1 MQMYDDKKNYRGM
14 LNYMMNNIIKI
25 MKILIVVMLF
35 LYGVTLILD
44 WVEDLPNCKEGESLE
59 EMQEISVGDY
69 VSFYID
75 EYFYKEIYVEDNI
88 EYEIYT
94 ILEERD
100 TESNANFYM
109 QVMVKNEETKQKL
122 NNIGD
127 GRVYFHGVV
136 LDDTNG
142 DFEFGKEWGTFV
154 PEGMDEYQNTL
165 CSNWVIMETEIP
177 SKGYGI
183 YVGIAL
189 MIVSVI
195 LYQLFGGIKAC
206 VPDVTIEDDKYIE
219 YENKFSQK
227 IYNIHNDLSCE
238 KDNLKRLMLEQ
249 NESKKIDN
257 IITAVFII
265 GLILLCWGNVTEFLH
280 SIVQGSILDRSILM
294 VMLVGLKIL
303 GLIFVVI
310 SVRGVWS
317 RFINSSHK
325 LAVYI
330 AVKKRKR
337 SIYVEIVKCKKNI
350 LQLERIIEQMNIQEM
365 NM

>member
-1 MQMYDDKKNYRGM
+1 M
-14 LNYMMNNIIKI
+14 I
-25 MKILIVVMLF
+25 F
-35 LYGVTLILD
+35 LYGVTLIID
-44 WVEDLPNCKEGESLE
+44 WKENLPNCKEGDSLE
-59 EMQEISVGDY
+59 EIQDFYVGDY

-75 EYFYKEIYVEDNI
+75 EYFYKEIYVEDNV
-88 EYEIYT
+88 EYEIFT
-94 ILEERD
+94 ILEECD
-100 TESNANFYM
+100 TQSNVNSYI
-109 QVMVKNEETKQKL
+109 QIMVKNQDTKQKL
-122 NNIGD
+122 NNIGA
-127 GRVYFHGVV
+127 GRVYFQGVV

-142 DFEFGKEWGTFV
+142 DFKFGKEWGTFV

-227 IYNIHNDLSCE
+227 IYNIHNDLECE
-238 KDNLKRLMLEQ
+238 KDNLKRLIMEQ
-249 NESKKIDN
+249 IENKKTDN
-257 IITAVFII
+257 IMTTIFII
-265 GLILLCWGNVTEFLH
+265 GLILLCWGSVSGFLH
-280 SIVQGSILDRSILM
+280 SIVEGSIVERSILM
-294 VMLVGLKIL
+294 VMLIVLKLVGIVLV
-303 GLIFVVI
+303 FI
-310 SVRGVWS
+310 SAGGVWS

-350 LQLERIIEQMNIQEM
+350 LLLERIIDEMNLEEMNI
-365 NM
+365 

>member
-1 MQMYDDKKNYRGM
+1 M
-14 LNYMMNNIIKI
+14 I
-25 MKILIVVMLF
+25 F
-35 LYGVTLILD
+35 LYGVTLIID
-44 WVEDLPNCKEGESLE
+44 WKDNLPNCKEGDSLE
-59 EMQEISVGDY
+59 EIQDFYVGDY

-75 EYFYKEIYVEDNI
+75 EYFYKEIYVEDNV
-88 EYEIYT
+88 EYEIFT
-94 ILEERD
+94 ILEECD
-100 TESNANFYM
+100 TQSNVNSYI
-109 QVMVKNEETKQKL
+109 QIMVKNQDTKQKL
-122 NNIGD
+122 NNIGA
-127 GRVYFHGVV
+127 GRVYFQGVV

-142 DFEFGKEWGTFV
+142 DFKFGEEWGTFV

-227 IYNIHNDLSCE
+227 IYNIHNDLECE
-238 KDNLKRLMLEQ
+238 KDNLKRLIMEQ
-249 NESKKIDN
+249 IENKKTDN
-257 IITAVFII
+257 IMTTIFII
-265 GLILLCWGNVTEFLH
+265 GLILLCWGSVSGFLH
-280 SIVQGSILDRSILM
+280 SIVEGSIAERSILM
-294 VMLVGLKIL
+294 VMLIVLKLVGIVLV
-303 GLIFVVI
+303 FI
-310 SVRGVWS
+310 SAGGVWS

-350 LQLERIIEQMNIQEM
+350 LLLERIIDEMNLEEMNI
-365 NM
+365 